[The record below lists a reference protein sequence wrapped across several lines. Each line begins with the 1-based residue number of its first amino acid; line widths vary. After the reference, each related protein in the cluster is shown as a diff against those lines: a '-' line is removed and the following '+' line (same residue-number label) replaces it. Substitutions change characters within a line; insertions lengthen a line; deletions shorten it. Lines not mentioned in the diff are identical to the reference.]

1 MADMADFAIEH
12 MLECEARFDRHRYAD
27 LQTQYEEGLIDEYG
41 VDLHSNGQ
49 HRSQLALQSAGALL
63 ALASIN

>member
-49 HRSQLALQSAGALL
+49 HKRAAVLAGPAAAA